1 MAEFFLHPLKHCARN
16 QCLTRLSAKVWA
28 SSLKTVLFWAA
39 GMAAGPTGAVQ
50 HSSAPVAWFLPSFQD
65 LLGASAVPT
74 PGPRPSSLQTLSR
87 AVYFPLDSL
96 WHLQT
101 EPFQLLCP
109 FPSTPLRPQ
118 LLQEKLGVEWQPISS
133 GGTSQAGG
141 RILNVNG
148 DRVLSKCPSACPQSP
163 LFILSHAI

>member
-1 MAEFFLHPLKHCARN
+1 
-16 QCLTRLSAKVWA
+16 
-28 SSLKTVLFWAA
+28 
-39 GMAAGPTGAVQ
+39 MAAGPFFLTSAHSTGAVQ

-65 LLGASAVPT
+65 LLGASPVPT

-87 AVYFPLDSL
+87 VYFPLDSL
-96 WHLQT
+96 WRLQT

-133 GGTSQAGG
+133 GGTLQAGG